1 MTVFLHSCLCT
12 YVNTMCHYFI
22 FQGFGKPNVYHAT
35 IVIFLEFFAWGLLTS
50 PMLTVS
56 PNIKYFLF
64 LNKLNQSLIEIFKC
78 CDN

>member
-1 MTVFLHSCLCT
+1 MTVFLCNLLT
-12 YVNTMCHYFI
+12 QFAIILI

-56 PNIKYFLF
+56 PF
-64 LNKLNQSLIEIFKC
+64 
-78 CDN
+78 

>member
-1 MTVFLHSCLCT
+1 MLTQFVIIL
-12 YVNTMCHYFI
+12 I

-56 PNIKYFLF
+56 PNIFDF
-64 LNKLNQSLIEIFKC
+64 
-78 CDN
+78 

>member
-1 MTVFLHSCLCT
+1 MTVFLCNLLT
-12 YVNTMCHYFI
+12 QFAIILI

-56 PNIKYFLF
+56 PNTFDF
-64 LNKLNQSLIEIFKC
+64 
-78 CDN
+78 

>member
-1 MTVFLHSCLCT
+1 MTVFLCIV
-12 YVNTMCHYFI
+12 YVLMLTQFAIILI

-56 PNIKYFLF
+56 PNIFYF
-64 LNKLNQSLIEIFKC
+64 
-78 CDN
+78 

>member
-1 MTVFLHSCLCT
+1 MTVFLCNLLT
-12 YVNTMCHYFI
+12 QFAIILI

-56 PNIKYFLF
+56 PNIFDF
-64 LNKLNQSLIEIFKC
+64 
-78 CDN
+78 

>member
-1 MTVFLHSCLCT
+1 MTVFLCNLLT
-12 YVNTMCHYFI
+12 QFAIILI

-56 PNIKYFLF
+56 PNIFEF
-64 LNKLNQSLIEIFKC
+64 
-78 CDN
+78 